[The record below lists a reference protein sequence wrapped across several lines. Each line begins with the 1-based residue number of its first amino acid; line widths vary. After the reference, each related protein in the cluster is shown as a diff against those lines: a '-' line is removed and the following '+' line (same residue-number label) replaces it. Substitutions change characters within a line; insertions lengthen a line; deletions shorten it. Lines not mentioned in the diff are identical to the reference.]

1 MTGISETCLR
11 SGVPVACRILAAVAL
26 FAGLAGAQDLEEA
39 AAIAAKMAGA
49 AVGIAPDVVDGAP
62 AEPPGEDPQ
71 ADAQEDDIP
80 LERDAEADVAQ
91 APTEEAEPPIEA
103 DPLVSA
109 HTPPPSTP
117 IIRDPF
123 WPPGYDPNPAPKA
136 PPTTNVVSST
146 PTIEHATPTQPPVEL
161 PEPTPAHWT
170 AATRQLKPIIGRS
183 VDPEG
188 NEQHFALLNNR
199 LLAIGQTVSANTSLF
214 AFSWR
219 IGRITATGVEWI
231 PVEARRLQ
239 DGKRF
244 PPPQTEAF

>member
-1 MTGISETCLR
+1 MTGIRETCLK

-26 FAGLAGAQDLEEA
+26 FAGLAGAQNLEEA
-39 AAIAAKMAGA
+39 PATAAKMSGV
-49 AVGIAPDVVDGAP
+49 AVGIAPDAAGGAN
-62 AEPPGEDPQ
+62 AESPQEGPQ
-71 ADAQEDDIP
+71 ADVQEDDIP
-80 LERDAEADVAQ
+80 LERDVEADVAQ
-91 APTEEAEPPIEA
+91 SRTEEAEPPTEA
-103 DPLVSA
+103 DPLLLA
-109 HTPPPSTP
+109 PTPPPSTP
-117 IIRDPF
+117 IVRDPF

-136 PPTTNVVSST
+136 PPTPNVVSST
-146 PTIEHATPTQPPVEL
+146 PTVEHTTPPPPPVEL

-188 NEQHFALLNNR
+188 HEQHFALLNNR

-239 DGKRF
+239 DGQRF
-244 PPPQTEAF
+244 SPRQTEAF